1 MSQKSNHTQRYVSPR
16 QRAQRTFELLNLRP
30 TNALPW
36 TPRGPPATD
45 FGSDDDKSRA
55 CPADVEVTEAIRE
68 WEYGE
73 YEGVPSPEIRRRRAE
88 QGIPGV
94 WNIWRD
100 GCPGGE

>member
-1 MSQKSNHTQRYVSPR
+1 M
-16 QRAQRTFELLNLRP
+16 
-30 TNALPW
+30 
-36 TPRGPPATD
+36 
-45 FGSDDDKSRA
+45 

-73 YEGVPSPEIRRRRAE
+73 YEGVSSPEIRQRRAE